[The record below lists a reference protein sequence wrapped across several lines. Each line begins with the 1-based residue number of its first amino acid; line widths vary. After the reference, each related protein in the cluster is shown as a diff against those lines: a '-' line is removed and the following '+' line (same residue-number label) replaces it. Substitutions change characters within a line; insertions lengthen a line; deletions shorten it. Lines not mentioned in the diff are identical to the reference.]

1 MTIKNG
7 FDIRVSPKIY
17 IKNRMFTVLRGY
29 ILKNL
34 RSLAEI
40 DTLKRLCTVMTS
52 SAYKW
57 TVASC
62 FFIVGFFALYLY
74 VFPLHPSLFSR
85 FSSILFIGL
94 TALSPGSDD
103 EPSSKPSNEGEKG
116 KEGSEKPK
124 KKRKRKEKVT
134 EDFLKLLF
142 PGIDKTEVFKKEGPC
157 VAAYRRVSAFDQVVN
172 GDSLKCQKKENRDTA
187 IKIGASRVYYI
198 GDEGKSGKDFS
209 ARKLGLILQLAAA
222 GKIQKLIV
230 SEIDRVGRDAFEV
243 LFFLFRLR
251 ACGVTLVTHEQE
263 FDVKKFLD
271 LIVVVVKAWSAED
284 QNRIRGDTVQRTKVT
299 HFREQKWN
307 LPVPIGYESKEN
319 WITKTPGFDP
329 VIGDIFRLFLKYR
342 NYSLVAEMV
351 NDLHGKFL
359 KKHLKK
365 PLTREQVKEVFENT
379 IYIGKPRLYGEATEE
394 KFGIVDIDD
403 PSLSYV
409 DEDTF
414 EKARAITKAKSN
426 KYARRKKPLQELL
439 ETFGLEKVL
448 EFLPHVGVFC
458 TNCGNKM
465 NDNGVGYKCPKCKTQ
480 LDVPKK
486 TELQKLRECALTEE
500 KRLQLLIKLLGKYK
514 RKGKKWKDSEIE
526 RLLKKHE
533 KENGGDND
541 EEEESEGT

>member
-1 MTIKNG
+1 LTIKNG
-7 FDIRVSPKIY
+7 FNLRVSPKIY
-17 IKNRMFTVLRGY
+17 KKNRIFTVLSSY

-34 RSLAEI
+34 RRLADI
-40 DTLKRLCTVMTS
+40 DIFKRLCAVITT

-62 FFIVGFFALYLY
+62 FSTVGFFVLYLCI
-74 VFPLHPSLFSR
+74 FPLHSALFSS

-94 TALSPGSDD
+94 TARSPGSDD
-103 EPSSKPSNEGEKG
+103 EPSSKPSNEVEKS

-124 KKRKRKEKVT
+124 KKRNHKEKVT

-142 PGIDKTEVFKKEGPC
+142 PGIDETEVLAEKGPC

-198 GDEGKSGKDFS
+198 ADEGKSGKDFS

-222 GKIQKLIV
+222 GKIQKLIA

-243 LFFLFRLR
+243 LYFLFRLR
-251 ACGVTLVTHEQE
+251 ACGVTLVTHEKE
-263 FDVKKFLD
+263 FDVKNIVD
-271 LIVVVVKAWSAED
+271 LLVVVVKAWSAEES
-284 QNRIRGDTVQRTKVT
+284 NRIRGDTAQRTKVT
-299 HFREQKWN
+299 HFKEQKWN
-307 LPVPIGYESKEN
+307 LPPPIGYENKEN
-319 WITKTPGFDP
+319 WITKTPGFEP

-342 NYSLVAEMV
+342 NYRLVAEMV

-359 KKHLKK
+359 KKHRKT
-365 PLTREQVKEVFENT
+365 PLTREQVKEIPENT
-379 IYIGKPRLYGEATEE
+379 IYIGQPRLYGKATEE
-394 KFGIVDIDD
+394 KFGIVFTDD

-409 DEDTF
+409 DMDTF
-414 EKARAITKAKSN
+414 EKAQAITIAKSS

-448 EFLPHVGVFC
+448 DFLPHVGVFC
-458 TNCGNKM
+458 PNCGNRM
-465 NDNGVGYKCPKCKTQ
+465 NDNGVGYKCPKDKTQ

-486 TELQKLRECALTEE
+486 TELQKLRESALTEA

-514 RKGKKWKDSEIE
+514 LKGKKLKDTEIE
-526 RLLKKHE
+526 RLLRKHQ
-533 KENGGDND
+533 KENGEDK
-541 EEEESEGT
+541 EEKKSEGV